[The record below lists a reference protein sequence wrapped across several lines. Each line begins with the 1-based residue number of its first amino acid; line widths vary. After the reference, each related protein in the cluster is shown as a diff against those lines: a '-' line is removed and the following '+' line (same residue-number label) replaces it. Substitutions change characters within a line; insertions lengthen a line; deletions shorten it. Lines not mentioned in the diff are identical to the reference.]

1 MVSDKRSSGVRVSGS
16 AVGRLVRAAAWAAV
30 RNDDAEAML
39 RVATDPSADV
49 EALATICPPM
59 NELGRLPAT
68 VALAIL
74 EHPRCPG
81 GLADR
86 LSRHPDV
93 VVRLAVVRHRGCGA
107 MAQASL
113 LGDIDPTVSAA
124 AREVFSD

>member
-1 MVSDKRSSGVRVSGS
+1 
-16 AVGRLVRAAAWAAV
+16 
-30 RNDDAEAML
+30 ML
-39 RVATDPSADV
+39 RVATDPAADV

-59 NELGRLPAT
+59 NELGRLPEA

-74 EHPRCPG
+74 EHPRCPV

-93 VVRLAVVRHRGCGA
+93 PVRLAVVRHDGCGA

-113 LGDIDPTVSAA
+113 LGDIDPSVRAA
-124 AREVFSD
+124 ARELFAD

>member
-1 MVSDKRSSGVRVSGS
+1 MGSNIRSSGLSASISTAVRV
-16 AVGRLVRAAAWAAV
+16 VRAAAWAAV
-30 RNDDAEAML
+30 RDGDVQALL
-39 RVATDPSADV
+39 RVATDPAADV

-59 NELGRLPAT
+59 NELGRLPAA

-93 VVRLAVVRHRGCGA
+93 PVRLAVVRHGGCGA

-113 LGDIDPTVSAA
+113 LCDIDPAVRAA
-124 AREVFSD
+124 AHELLGG